1 VEQNYQEMTRKI
13 SEKTLSRIR
22 ENPEEAGEYYEGI
35 REHLKEN
42 KLDKD
47 AAIPMIKEICGGE
60 INDYLAD
67 HLADLATF
75 EEPDFDDLDGEGFF
89 VDVGQWLT
97 GKYPGEKATGEFLKK
112 YGSEKINSITVYR
125 RPLNTFLK
133 YATNI
138 LTQGKLVEAAK
149 QYSYDKLFH
158 LFVVINNKFVTEKNE
173 TVNAS
178 DKVPKDLDKLNT
190 PETKM
195 PIPVNKSLT
204 VGDLFENSRKKIG
217 DKHFFS
223 YAALSWNC
231 QDFIQELL
239 DASGLSNPTIRQ
251 FIVQNVEGIAKELP
265 KYTNPLFTTITD
277 FAALAKQAVEKFK
290 SFFKGKGLNEQPTY
304 DWSKIKPLKEVLSG
318 SGLPTPDALN
328 SSPQYQAA
336 SAVEKAAMW
345 EQFLKDHPDFD
356 SISKHFAKPV
366 TKGAGLFSDAIKK
379 QAEERGMRFQQQVKE
394 LEDQIAAEIA
404 ADPTAAN
411 PPRLGAAARKID
423 RLRAQLRNLK
433 LSRSLAGPGTYLTKG
448 LGIGDMVGGNNLDDY
463 YANLKPGDRGY
474 NPTFYDPD
482 YASYELK
489 KNTGYDSLAEQA
501 DDLNHNLG
509 IDAEERYQ
517 LAQQNAV
524 LQNPKIKA
532 DYDRLTGEDKPRG
545 ANKVSA
551 TDLEEFA
558 KENHPPGNDPLA
570 FSTWKNPPSLYDWF
584 LKKYAGS
591 VVPGMD
597 EFNAAYTKLGWPAFD
612 AASWGKIPDEILK
625 NIWQHIQAGTFPNY
639 TTERQQQDAFRK
651 AYNDQQFWQGFA
663 SGFFKTF
670 GPFEPLLQFV
680 PGGDVIQ
687 EGLDAIQAAVQPD
700 DESDEKSEEPEA
712 SEESGS
718 GISGGARLGEDEDE
732 AVGEETGSGTEKP
745 GDDEQMIEFGDGLA
759 AKASTVARLLP
770 AYNLHTAARYLN
782 DSIKRGSKPETLKE
796 KIKEILKVQSHYHPG
811 ISEDEHFNHEWHS
824 SEMEHLPKDSE
835 KRKKNF
841 AHLIKRAHE
850 YDHSPKYERDDDEKA
865 DEWGA
870 QREPK
875 EKPGD
880 DEQMIEFG
888 DGLTDENGM
897 IRQILHTVGT
907 NIIHATVLL
916 NQSKDILNQNHQY
929 FNMDPTA
936 RDVGERIFNE
946 IDKVVAYTPPLVRTL
961 EPWLKLYGG
970 ALIVSEDEGP
980 LREAVHKSLDAAG
993 TRIAKAISLF
1003 KEAKTSLENHHRLL
1017 SGNAYLLKD
1026 TEKAFRDIGNIA
1038 DHLTEVLKLISV
1050 VIHQIEQLVPGS
1062 TGSGISLGEGIEKGA
1077 LNGYKTSLPEKERRE
1092 ILKKDCQ
1099 GSRGAIEKTIKRV
1112 NFVANFNKGE
1122 VSEIAK
1128 KDLKWLEKMLEK
1140 YDDDAEY
1147 HWNHF

>member
-1 VEQNYQEMTRKI
+1 MTRKI

-75 EEPDFDDLDGEGFF
+75 EEPDFDDLDGEELTGGIVDLDGEGFF

-204 VGDLFENSRKKIG
+204 VGELFENSRKKIG

-223 YAALSWNC
+223 YAPLSWNC

-304 DWSKIKPLKEVLSG
+304 DWSKEVLSG

-345 EQFLKDHPDFD
+345 EQFLKDHPGFFRKKFAGDFD

-366 TKGAGLFSDAIKK
+366 TKGAGVIEDRIKEAQDSLQRYNDYVSKARPVPGIHILPQDQFIQLPDDKQNELVTSFSNGDIIWDEY
-379 QAEERGMRFQQQVKE
+379 QRS
-394 LEDQIAAEIA
+394 
-404 ADPTAAN
+404 
-411 PPRLGAAARKID
+411 GAAAAEAAKEDALKAEYAEHIFSGSDEYNKYTDAAEANQIPIEKILSEEQFD
-423 RLRAQLRNLK
+423 HLNNDNQRQALIKNPGASDTFLSSQKDFDSQRIKQLFNEYISFGSKIVGFEPESKEDFLDLSLPDAEK
-433 LSRSLAGPGTYLTKG
+433 LTTQIYQHYQQLVTAWNAAVKAHNDRSLAQQIADGFKLGFAPFAKPIEALANVIAPESGDAIDLAFKLLPTSGITESGITNVGSVGYDENNTATKIGDKVGQVINSVSGGRISFPEGTSSIVKFNTIFKELKAAGWNYKDPFDKQLEQLKKIIADKG
-448 LGIGDMVGGNNLDDY
+448 LFWL
-463 YANLKPGDRGY
+463 GDRYRVMWQEDRLMEEMGQG
-474 NPTFYDPD
+474 NGI
-482 YASYELK
+482 LQ
-489 KNTGYDSLAEQA
+489 NR
-501 DDLNHNLG
+501 LNRLVLT
-509 IDAEERYQ
+509 IRLLPAEEQEY
-517 LAQQNAV
+517 
-524 LQNPKIKA
+524 
-532 DYDRLTGEDKPRG
+532 
-545 ANKVSA
+545 
-551 TDLEEFA
+551 
-558 KENHPPGNDPLA
+558 
-570 FSTWKNPPSLYDWF
+570 
-584 LKKYAGS
+584 
-591 VVPGMD
+591 
-597 EFNAAYTKLGWPAFD
+597 
-612 AASWGKIPDEILK
+612 
-625 NIWQHIQAGTFPNY
+625 
-639 TTERQQQDAFRK
+639 
-651 AYNDQQFWQGFA
+651 
-663 SGFFKTF
+663 
-670 GPFEPLLQFV
+670 LLRV
-680 PGGDVIQ
+680 ARIT
-687 EGLDAIQAAVQPD
+687 
-700 DESDEKSEEPEA
+700 
-712 SEESGS
+712 
-718 GISGGARLGEDEDE
+718 ARLGEDEDE
-732 AVGEETGSGTEKP
+732 AVGEETGNG
-745 GDDEQMIEFGDGLA
+745 IN
-759 AKASTVARLLP
+759 V
-770 AYNLHTAARYLN
+770 
-782 DSIKRGSKPETLKE
+782 KE
-796 KIKEILKVQSHYHPG
+796 
-811 ISEDEHFNHEWHS
+811 
-824 SEMEHLPKDSE
+824 
-835 KRKKNF
+835 
-841 AHLIKRAHE
+841 
-850 YDHSPKYERDDDEKA
+850 
-865 DEWGA
+865 
-870 QREPK
+870 
-875 EKPGD
+875 
-880 DEQMIEFG
+880 
-888 DGLTDENGM
+888 
-897 IRQILHTVGT
+897 
-907 NIIHATVLL
+907 
-916 NQSKDILNQNHQY
+916 
-929 FNMDPTA
+929 
-936 RDVGERIFNE
+936 
-946 IDKVVAYTPPLVRTL
+946 
-961 EPWLKLYGG
+961 
-970 ALIVSEDEGP
+970 
-980 LREAVHKSLDAAG
+980 
-993 TRIAKAISLF
+993 
-1003 KEAKTSLENHHRLL
+1003 
-1017 SGNAYLLKD
+1017 
-1026 TEKAFRDIGNIA
+1026 
-1038 DHLTEVLKLISV
+1038 
-1050 VIHQIEQLVPGS
+1050 
-1062 TGSGISLGEGIEKGA
+1062 GA

-1128 KDLKWLEKMLEK
+1128 KDLKWLEKMLDK